1 MGDDA
6 ADDVRLVRG
15 GPILSGVHSS
25 NDQYRPAIAAAGKK
39 VTIVR
44 FEAQP
49 NSSDEWWARMEA
61 SRISAEQKVKNF
73 SRLGFTVDDVKLS
86 DSVSPAEFLD
96 VIRRANEDPAVSGII
111 VQFPPPD
118 QVNDSIGEIAPE
130 KDFDALLDQE
140 SPYPACATAE
150 GIWRLVEPFA
160 HDHPQIAVVGSNGFV
175 GRGVVRML
183 EANGHQPIQL
193 DIGDDLNRV
202 KDADIVISVTGKPG
216 VLGPE
221 HLKPE
226 HRLVVDS
233 GFVPQRDGS
242 PVRGDVQPEATSIP
256 QHITPVPGGIGP
268 TEMAILMERAVRK
281 EAAPN
286 LPSWHYAGPSAQSQQ
301 SATGPAGQAYAEPTR
316 DLRVPGQGRAA
327 GPVRATTQ
335 EPASR
340 PRPAQ
345 KPNEDVL

>member
-1 MGDDA
+1 M
-6 ADDVRLVRG
+6 VRG
-15 GPILSGVHSS
+15 GPVLSGVHSS
-25 NDQYRPAIAAAGKK
+25 YDQYRPEIAAAGKK

-44 FEAQP
+44 FEAHSS
-49 NSSDEWWARMEA
+49 SSDAWWARMEA

-73 SRLGFTVDDVKLS
+73 SRLGFAVDHVVLP

-96 VIRRANEDPAVSGII
+96 VIQRANEDPAVSGII
-111 VQFPPPD
+111 VQFPPPE

-140 SPYPACATAE
+140 SPYSACATAE
-150 GIWRLVEPFA
+150 GIWRVVEPFA
-160 HDHPQIAVVGSNGFV
+160 QDQPRIAVVGSNGFV

-193 DIGDDLNRV
+193 DINDDLNRV
-202 KDADIVISVTGKPG
+202 KEADIVISVTGKPG

-221 HLKPE
+221 HLRPE

-233 GFVPQRDGS
+233 GFVPQRDGG
-242 PVRGDVQPEATSIP
+242 PVRGDVQLEATSIP

-281 EAAPN
+281 EAAPD
-286 LPSWHYAGPSAQSQQ
+286 LPPWHYAGPSAQSQQ
-301 SATGPAGQAYAEPTR
+301 SATGPAGRAYAEPTCE
-316 DLRVPGQGRAA
+316 LRVPGQGRAA
-327 GPVRATTQ
+327 GPVRATTRARV
-335 EPASR
+335 AS
-340 PRPAQ
+340 PPGS